1 MAESLSESLQASRLT
16 VVEVL
21 KEAGRIRVKGPA
33 EVCTDVSC
41 GPEAL
46 VEASEGPTGGLE
58 ALNPGDIIRLEPRA
72 GRAPRI
78 VVVRRVWDEL
88 TSPEF

>member
-1 MAESLSESLQASRLT
+1 MAESYTEMLQRSRLT

-21 KEAGRIRVKGPA
+21 AEAGRVRVKGPEDRCS
-33 EVCTDVSC
+33 EVAC
-41 GPEAL
+41 GGDAV

-58 ALNPGDIIRLEPRA
+58 ALHPGDIVRLEPRP
-72 GRAPRI
+72 GGGQRI
-78 VVVRRVWDEL
+78 IVVRRVWDEL

>member
-1 MAESLSESLQASRLT
+1 MEEGLTESLQRSRLT

-21 KEAGRIRVKGPA
+21 AEAGRVRVRGA
-33 EVCTDVSC
+33 EEQCSDIAC
-41 GPEAL
+41 GADAI
-46 VEASEGPTGGLE
+46 VDASEGPTGGLE
-58 ALNPGDIIRLEPRA
+58 ALNPGDIVRLETRA
-72 GRAPRI
+72 GGGHRI

>member
-1 MAESLSESLQASRLT
+1 MAESFSENLQANRLT
-16 VVEVL
+16 VVEIL
-21 KEAGRIRVKGPA
+21 KDAGRLRVKGPA
-33 EVCTDVSC
+33 EACTEVSC
-41 GPEAL
+41 GAEVV

-58 ALNPGDIIRLEPRA
+58 ALLPGDIIRLEPESH
-72 GRAPRI
+72 GGQRI

>member
-1 MAESLSESLQASRLT
+1 MAESVTDRLQRSRFT

-21 KEAGRIRVKGPA
+21 PDAGRLRLRGPA
-33 EVCTDVSC
+33 DRCSDVTCGAGTEV
-41 GPEAL
+41 EAL
-46 VEASEGPTGGLE
+46 EGPSGGLE
-58 ALNPGDIIRLEPRA
+58 ALNPGDIVRLEPRPS
-72 GRAPRI
+72 GEQRV

>member
-1 MAESLSESLQASRLT
+1 MAESLFENLQSTRLT

-21 KEAGRIRVKGPA
+21 KEAGRLRVKGA
-33 EVCTDVSC
+33 ADACTDVSC
-41 GPEAL
+41 GAEAI

-58 ALNPGDIIRLEPRA
+58 ALNPGDIIRLEPTPT
-72 GRAPRI
+72 GGQRI
-78 VVVRRVWDEL
+78 RVVRRVWDEL